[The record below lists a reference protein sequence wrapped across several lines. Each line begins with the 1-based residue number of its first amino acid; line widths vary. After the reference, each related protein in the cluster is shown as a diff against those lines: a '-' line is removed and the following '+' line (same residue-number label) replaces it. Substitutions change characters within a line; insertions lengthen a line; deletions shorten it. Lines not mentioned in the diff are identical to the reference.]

1 MSAEP
6 DERPGRPLPIVI
18 SIQSQVAWGHVG
30 NSAAAWPM
38 RACGVEVIEVPTAL
52 LSNHPHYPS
61 MRGRLLDP
69 DLVGEILSGLAER
82 GIHQRA
88 TAILSGFMGQAGT
101 ASVVA
106 AFVRQAKDANPDL
119 LYACDPVMG
128 DADLGFFADAALRRA
143 FAEDLVPLADLILP
157 NAFELEA
164 LSGVAIDG
172 LHAVAAAC
180 AALCTPAAVATSVP
194 VAGQTDRLA
203 TVVAG
208 GGGCTSIEVSRLPVR
223 PAGTGDLLTGLTV
236 ARLALGFDLNT
247 AVSWA
252 VAGVAA
258 ALAQTSGEPWA
269 EMPIA
274 NAINAIVTAND
285 VKKVSASGSE
295 TEQSR

>member
-208 GGGCTSIEVSRLPVR
+208 GGGCTSIEVSCLPVR

>member
-6 DERPGRPLPIVI
+6 EERPGRPLPIVI
-18 SIQSQVAWGHVG
+18 SIQSQIAWGHVG

-69 DLVGEILSGLAER
+69 DLVDEILSGLAER

-119 LYACDPVMG
+119 LYACDPVIG

-172 LHAVAAAC
+172 PDAVAAAR
-180 AALCTPAAVATSVP
+180 AVLGTPAVVATSVP
-194 VAGQTDRLA
+194 VEGWPDRLG
-203 TVVAG
+203 TVTVSDAG
-208 GGGCTSIEVSRLPVR
+208 RSIIKMPRLPVR
-223 PAGTGDLLTGLTV
+223 PAGTGDLLAGLTV
-236 ARLALGFDLNT
+236 ARLALGVDLDT
-247 AVSWA
+247 AVARA

-258 ALAQTSGEPWA
+258 ALARTSGEPWA

-274 NAINAIVTAND
+274 AAIDAIVTATGRETMPE
-285 VKKVSASGSE
+285 SG
-295 TEQSR
+295 TEQMR